1 MNKIVVGLI
10 AVVAGVSAVLISTKN
25 VNSSPKA
32 VDWTKLKP
40 TIHNLLENAPTP
52 KSAGY
57 TLTDRQGN
65 TEDCHQLFNTYIN
78 REGYTVRQW
87 ACWSKE

>member
-1 MNKIVVGLI
+1 MNKIVVRLV
-10 AVVAGVSAVLISTKN
+10 AVVAGVTAVLAAQN
-25 VNSSPKA
+25 VNSAPK
-32 VDWTKLKP
+32 VDWSKLEP
-40 TIHNLLENAPTP
+40 TIHSLLTNAPTP

-65 TEDCHQLFNTYIN
+65 KEDCHQLFNTYRN